1 MTTTTELPIN
11 SLDYDG
17 IRNNLITFLQSQL
30 DLNGDPIYEDYNF
43 QSSGISTLINLLS
56 YNTHYIGYYVKMLL
70 NESFIDSAVKR
81 ESLFSKAKL
90 TGYLPKGR
98 TASRAELKLSV
109 NINLSNPN
117 HYEPLSKSILI
128 ARGTSFSGIN
138 DDSDQRT
145 FYLIDPI
152 FMNQV
157 NSELTP
163 IINYTSD
170 VFTVYEGSLKNIR
183 FKIDTGLSN
192 QRYII
197 QDKNID
203 VDTIRMLIIPHGS
216 SVGEEYFLSSNI
228 FEVSASSKVFYLT
241 TQEDGLFEI
250 IFGNN
255 IFGQAPGHQS
265 IVYVNYISSNGESG
279 NGCKRFRFNKSS
291 EVLPSENNI
300 YNWTDMT
307 VVTATGMISGG
318 GNEIETAESLRFTI
332 PYHYRRQNRIVTI
345 SDFKTILISEFRNI
359 DSINVWGGESN
370 IVKNYGK
377 IYISIKP
384 KFSDKL
390 TLIAKNQI
398 QNDLI
403 SKYCVVGMQ
412 PVFIDPEFINVE
424 MTIYAKVDGQKTNK
438 TFGYL
443 EKQITDTLINYNT
456 QSLNVFDNFLSDV
469 TLLNQIQQNIPA
481 LKSCYSKKILTKDQ
495 TILYDSDI
503 ENYLYMGNPIQNGV
517 TSSTFTYGNQTCY
530 FADDANGY
538 LYIYKLS
545 DSLKLLEKTF
555 GRIDYETGVIYYQYP
570 KYARMVL
577 NDFNTSGTIT
587 FSMIPVNPD
596 IETFL
601 QNIVRITKIR
611 VVLSNA

>member
-1 MTTTTELPIN
+1 
-11 SLDYDG
+11 
-17 IRNNLITFLQSQL
+17 
-30 DLNGDPIYEDYNF
+30 
-43 QSSGISTLINLLS
+43 
-56 YNTHYIGYYVKMLL
+56 V
-70 NESFIDSAVKR
+70 A
-81 ESLFSKAKL
+81 
-90 TGYLPKGR
+90 
-98 TASRAELKLSV
+98 
-109 NINLSNPN
+109 
-117 HYEPLSKSILI
+117 
-128 ARGTSFSGIN
+128 
-138 DDSDQRT
+138 
-145 FYLIDPI
+145 
-152 FMNQV
+152 
-157 NSELTP
+157 
-163 IINYTSD
+163 
-170 VFTVYEGSLKNIR
+170 
-183 FKIDTGLSN
+183 
-192 QRYII
+192 
-197 QDKNID
+197 
-203 VDTIRMLIIPHGS
+203 
-216 SVGEEYFLSSNI
+216 
-228 FEVSASSKVFYLT
+228 
-241 TQEDGLFEI
+241 
-250 IFGNN
+250 
-255 IFGQAPGHQS
+255 
-265 IVYVNYISSNGESG
+265 
-279 NGCKRFRFNKSS
+279 
-291 EVLPSENNI
+291 
-300 YNWTDMT
+300 
-307 VVTATGMISGG
+307 G

-332 PYHYRRQNRIVTI
+332 PYHYRRQNRIVTV

-443 EKQITDTLINYNT
+443 EKQITDTIINYNT